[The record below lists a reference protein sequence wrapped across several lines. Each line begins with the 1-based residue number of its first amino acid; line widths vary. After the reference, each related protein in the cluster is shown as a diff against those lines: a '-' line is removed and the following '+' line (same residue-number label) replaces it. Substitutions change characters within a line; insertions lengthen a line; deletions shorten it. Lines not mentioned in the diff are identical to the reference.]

1 MEATANHIKAITV
14 AAIDLGSNSFR
25 LLIARISDRKILPI
39 SKRLV
44 TVRLGQGL
52 CSSDQLN
59 PEAMARG
66 LAALEEFRAE
76 MSHHTIDLYRC
87 CGTAA
92 LRKAANASSFLSR
105 AAEILGLAVDIL
117 SGEQEAL
124 LSSNGAL
131 QAITAPPP
139 LPLVVADVGG
149 SSTEMSYLTDPGSP
163 LLTTSIPIGAAAFKE
178 LGEKGSAAR
187 VKEQLARE
195 LTTFVD
201 RARIS
206 PGQTTIIA
214 TGGTATSLAT
224 LDLGLASYDEQKVH
238 GHRLGSKDLD
248 HLAEELGALAD
259 NELYCLPGMEPG
271 RGNILP
277 AGLEIYQEIIATI
290 AVDGMIVSD
299 AGLLEGIALSCSD
312 PA

>member
-1 MEATANHIKAITV
+1 MEATANHIKEITV

-25 LLIARISDRKILPI
+25 LLIARISDRKIFPL

-59 PEAMARG
+59 PEAVARG

-76 MSHHTIDLYRC
+76 MAHHTIDHYRC
-87 CGTAA
+87 CGTEA
-92 LRKAANASSFLSR
+92 LRRATNASSFLSR
-105 AAEILGLAVDIL
+105 AAEILDLEVDIL

-124 LSSNGAL
+124 LSYSGAL
-131 QAITAPPP
+131 QSIGGAQPHP
-139 LPLVVADVGG
+139 LMVVDVGG
-149 SSTEMSYLTDPGSP
+149 SSTEISYLGNPDAP
-163 LLTTSIPIGAAAFKE
+163 LLTTSIPTGAASFKE
-178 LGEKGSAAR
+178 LGEEDSTAR
-187 VKEQLARE
+187 IKAQLTRE
-195 LTTFVD
+195 LTTFAD
-201 RARIS
+201 KAGIS

-224 LDLGLASYDEQKVH
+224 LDLGLTSYDEQKVH
-238 GHRLGSKDLD
+238 GHRLASKDID
-248 HLAEELGALAD
+248 QLAEELGALTD
-259 NELYCLPGMEPG
+259 NELNCLPGMEPG